1 MNEPIIEP
9 IIERTPLV
17 IAAEINR
24 IKQQTCKIM
33 LTNAIEVGK
42 RLKETKALLP
52 HGEWGKWLVESV
64 SYSQRTANRLMQLFE
79 EYGEKLFA
87 SAEGGGRLNSSALT
101 NLTYYQAF
109 LLLGIQEDE
118 REKFILQHDVKDM
131 TTRDLD
137 QALKERNQTAL
148 EKEQAQVTPMP
159 NNPQD
164 IKIEYLTVKKTANP
178 ISGPKNP
185 SSQAFTTEYEE
196 RCAAY
201 CKTIA
206 DTFYELLTA
215 LGQLA
220 RLDPAMKEKC
230 SKHAS
235 LLAENMVERLKEWP
249 PVVKTNMTNVETYAT
264 HKKW

>member
-1 MNEPIIEP
+1 MNEPIT
-9 IIERTPLV
+9 ERTPLV

-42 RLKETKALLP
+42 RLKEAKALLP
-52 HGEWGKWLVESV
+52 HGEWGKWLIESV

-79 EYGEKLFA
+79 EYGDKLFV
-87 SAEGGGRLNSSALT
+87 SVDDGGNSNSSALT
-101 NLTYYQAF
+101 NLTYYQAL
-109 LLLGIQEDE
+109 LLLGIPEDE

-131 TTRDLD
+131 TSRELD
-137 QALKERNQTAL
+137 QTLKELNQTAP
-148 EKEQAQVTPMP
+148 EKVQAQVTPIP

-164 IKIEYLTVKKTANP
+164 IKIEYITAKKTDKP
-178 ISGPKNP
+178 KSGPKTAVP
-185 SSQAFTTEYEE
+185 STFTTKYEE
-196 RCAAY
+196 KCAAC

-220 RLDPAMKEKC
+220 RLDPAVKEKC
-230 SKHAS
+230 NKDAS
-235 LLAENMVERLKEWP
+235 RLAENMVERLKEWP
-249 PVVKTNMTNVETYAT
+249 PVVKTNMPNVKTYAT
-264 HKKW
+264 HERW

>member
-1 MNEPIIEP
+1 MNEP
-9 IIERTPLV
+9 IIERTPQG

-42 RLKETKALLP
+42 RLKEAKALLP

-79 EYGEKLFA
+79 EYGEKLFD
-87 SAEGGGRLNSSALT
+87 SAEGGGSSNSSALT

-109 LLLGIQEDE
+109 LLLGIPEDE

-131 TTRDLD
+131 TTRELD
-137 QALKERNQTAL
+137 QALKERNQIAP

-164 IKIEYLTVKKTANP
+164 IKIEYLTVKKTAKP

-220 RLDPAMKEKC
+220 RIDPAVKEKC
-230 SKHAS
+230 CKFAS
-235 LLAENMVERLKEWP
+235 RLAENMVERLKEWP

-264 HKKW
+264 LEKW

>member
-42 RLKETKALLP
+42 RLKEAKALLP

-64 SYSQRTANRLMQLFE
+64 SYSQRTANRLM
-79 EYGEKLFA
+79 
-87 SAEGGGRLNSSALT
+87 
-101 NLTYYQAF
+101 
-109 LLLGIQEDE
+109 IPEDE

-131 TTRDLD
+131 TTRELD
-137 QALKERNQTAL
+137 QALKERNQIAP

-220 RLDPAMKEKC
+220 RIDPAVKEKC
-230 SKHAS
+230 CKFAS
-235 LLAENMVERLKEWP
+235 RLAENMVERLKEWP